1 MAVERDGAAV
11 KRNGAAVE
19 RNGAAVKRNGAT
31 VKRVGAAV
39 ERSRRGEDTG
49 GGRGQGHGRGHG
61 TRTEDKDRGHGD
73 SVNKLLRTD
82 LRRAMA
88 PIIYRNSSQRPQ
100 ANTQPYSDAFHV
112 SSCDPSFPHSVLH
125 AIPLMRS
132 CIPESFRGVTF
143 PHLRGPARRHVVRHV
158 IRRGPAACDSGAVT
172 GSGIAFKGL
181 VARSA
186 TPPADI
192 PVCSVF
198 LSFPGWYPR
207 QGLFLGLPLPM
218 LSES

>member
-1 MAVERDGAAV
+1 MAVERD
-11 KRNGAAVE
+11 
-19 RNGAAVKRNGAT
+19 GAAVKRNGAT

-100 ANTQPYSDAFHV
+100 ANTQPYSDTFHV

-125 AIPLMRS
+125 AIPHSRTPSFMRS
-132 CIPESFRGVTF
+132 RLRDPAF
-143 PHLRGPARRHVVRHV
+143 PNPSVALRSPTSVVR
-158 IRRGPAACDSGAVT
+158 RGDMWFG
-172 GSGIAFKGL
+172 
-181 VARSA
+181 
-186 TPPADI
+186 
-192 PVCSVF
+192 
-198 LSFPGWYPR
+198 
-207 QGLFLGLPLPM
+207 M
-218 LSES
+218 

>member
-1 MAVERDGAAV
+1 VAVERDSAAVKRNGAAV

-31 VKRVGAAV
+31 VKRVGTAV

-61 TRTEDKDRGHGD
+61 TRTEDKDRGQGQRTRTEDKDRGHGD
-73 SVNKLLRTD
+73 SLNKLLRTD

-125 AIPLMRS
+125 AIPYSRTPSFMRS
-132 CIPESFRGVTF
+132 RLRDPAF
-143 PHLRGPARRHVVRHV
+143 PNPSVALRSPTSVVRH
-158 IRRGPAACDSGAVT
+158 GDTWFG
-172 GSGIAFKGL
+172 
-181 VARSA
+181 
-186 TPPADI
+186 
-192 PVCSVF
+192 
-198 LSFPGWYPR
+198 
-207 QGLFLGLPLPM
+207 M
-218 LSES
+218 